1 MKKIAFNNRL
11 HLGKKVISNLQ
22 QNRLHGGT
30 DAASDPI
37 IITTIELTDRRI
49 CTGDETEYTC
59 PVETTKVTTI
69 PPTCM
74 DACPSV

>member
-1 MKKIAFNNRL
+1 MKKITLNNRL

-37 IITTIELTDRRI
+37 KITTIILTDRRI
-49 CTGDETEYTC
+49 CTVNETEYAC
-59 PVETTKVTTI
+59 PVDTTKVTTF